1 MTCRELRRKIH
12 DSLDQRLPADQQLR
26 LEEHLGKCQKC
37 RRFYNEMDWI
47 KRTLAVKYRLPEVSQ
62 RYLWKRLQKRIQ
74 RKFKSPFVETWRTLG
89 SLVGDWDR
97 QYLWSTLVAAP
108 VTVGFFILIL
118 TQFSRVDFLEW
129 NYPAVAMGAQVSA
142 NRALQPVLTQV
153 SARFKKSEISDLV
166 TAVGKIPFED
176 SLSVVVEITS
186 DGHALISEV
195 LEYPKSQD
203 LLRAV
208 DLSLRQSRFE
218 AETDAVQP
226 FVIYSFRKVDVY
238 SREEGL

>member
-1 MTCRELRRKIH
+1 
-12 DSLDQRLPADQQLR
+12 
-26 LEEHLGKCQKC
+26 
-37 RRFYNEMDWI
+37 
-47 KRTLAVKYRLPEVSQ
+47 
-62 RYLWKRLQKRIQ
+62 
-74 RKFKSPFVETWRTLG
+74 
-89 SLVGDWDR
+89 
-97 QYLWSTLVAAP
+97 
-108 VTVGFFILIL
+108 
-118 TQFSRVDFLEW
+118 
-129 NYPAVAMGAQVSA
+129 MGAQVSA
-142 NRALQPVLTQV
+142 NRASQPVLTQV
-153 SARFKKSEISDLV
+153 SARFKKSEISDLM

-238 SREEGL
+238 SSGGGL